1 MTNLIDMIEVNNLT
15 CEYAPGTPA
24 LSVHELNIRS
34 GELTFVVG
42 ASGSGKSTL
51 LEALGLMTETAR
63 STPDYSFKLKPTEDN
78 STVELCDYW
87 QWDATKRSAMRSQF
101 FSFIFQQENMF
112 KSVSAMENM
121 LLTTLQSS
129 EREEQE
135 ANERIAE
142 MAQTLLPGVVLT
154 KPIMAY
160 SGGQRQRFAFIR
172 ALAKPHRMLLADEPT
187 GNLDPL
193 KAQEA
198 MGMTKA
204 VVKEKNTAA
213 VIVSHDIQLALKNA
227 DCIILIEK
235 PLDAGGEPAAGQ
247 IEPSTVF
254 RKKQDKW
261 KSSNSELT
269 EKQLRAVIEQSLQ
282 SLNTQ

>member
-1 MTNLIDMIEVNNLT
+1 
-15 CEYAPGTPA
+15 
-24 LSVHELNIRS
+24 
-34 GELTFVVG
+34 
-42 ASGSGKSTL
+42 
-51 LEALGLMTETAR
+51 MTETAR
-63 STPDYSFKLKPTEDN
+63 STPDYSFKLKPTRRALPWN
-78 STVELCDYW
+78 YVITGNG
-87 QWDATKRSAMRSQF
+87 MRPNGYHEVPVLQF
-101 FSFIFQQENMF
+101 HFPAREHVQKCQRIGKHAANHIAE
-112 KSVSAMENM
+112 
-121 LLTTLQSS
+121 S

-172 ALAKPHRMLLADEPT
+172 ALAKPHRVLLADEPT

-193 KAQEA
+193 KAQKA
-198 MGMTKA
+198 MGMTKT

-235 PLDAGGEPAAGQ
+235 PLDADGNPAAGQ

-254 RKKQDKW
+254 RKRRINGRVAIP
-261 KSSNSELT
+261 NSP
-269 EKQLRAVIEQSLQ
+269 VNS
-282 SLNTQ
+282 

>member
-1 MTNLIDMIEVNNLT
+1 
-15 CEYAPGTPA
+15 
-24 LSVHELNIRS
+24 
-34 GELTFVVG
+34 
-42 ASGSGKSTL
+42 
-51 LEALGLMTETAR
+51 
-63 STPDYSFKLKPTEDN
+63 
-78 STVELCDYW
+78 
-87 QWDATKRSAMRSQF
+87 
-101 FSFIFQQENMF
+101 
-112 KSVSAMENM
+112 
-121 LLTTLQSS
+121 
-129 EREEQE
+129 
-135 ANERIAE
+135 
-142 MAQTLLPGVVLT
+142 
-154 KPIMAY
+154 MAY

-172 ALAKPHRMLLADEPT
+172 ALAKPHRVLLADEPT

-235 PLDAGGEPAAGQ
+235 PLDADGNPAAGQ

-254 RKKQDKW
+254 RKMKGKW
-261 KSSNSELT
+261 KSSNSEFT
-269 EKQLRAVIEQSLQ
+269 GKQLRAVIEQSLQ

>member
-1 MTNLIDMIEVNNLT
+1 MSNLFKMIEVSNLT
-15 CEYAPGTPA
+15 CEYAPETPA
-24 LSVHELNIRS
+24 LIVQELNICS

-51 LEALGLMTETAR
+51 LEALGHMTETVQ
-63 STPDYSFKLKPTEDN
+63 STTEYSYKLKESRSDVAVDL
-78 STVELCDYW
+78 SDYW
-87 QWDATKRSAMRSQF
+87 KWDAPEQSKMRSRF

-112 KSVSAMENM
+112 KSLSALENM
-121 LLTTLQSS
+121 LLTTLRTSK
-129 EREEQE
+129 REEQE
-135 ANERIAE
+135 ANELIAA
-142 MAQTLLPGVVLT
+142 MAQTLLPGVVLD

-172 ALAKPHRMLLADEPT
+172 ALAKPHRVLLADEPT

-198 MGMTKA
+198 IAMTKA
-204 VVKEKNTAA
+204 IVQEQNSAA

-235 PLDAGGEPAAGQ
+235 PLDAAGKPEAGQ
-247 IEPSTVF
+247 IEPSTIF
-254 RKKQDKW
+254 RKQADKW
-261 KSSNSELT
+261 QCDDSELS
-269 EKQLRAVIEQSLQ
+269 EIQLRAIIEKSLQ
-282 SLNTQ
+282 SLNAR